1 VAEELAAPAETRR
14 FSPAMFRSLS
24 VPNYRKYF
32 WGGMISNTG
41 VWMQRTAQAWVVL
54 QLSGA
59 SGTSLGL
66 VTLAQFGP
74 AMVFSV
80 YAGTLSDR
88 YSKIKLL
95 VLTQTLLGLTSLI
108 LAILDVTNVVTL
120 NHVYALALA
129 VGVITAFDMPARQ
142 AFASELVGPNNIANA
157 IGLNTA
163 SFNTARLLGPP
174 LAGLMIGGLNTWSI
188 FFVHAASSIAI
199 VVTLLRIDVSEL
211 SRQAALARA
220 PGQLLAGFRFVRHAP
235 TLIIFIG
242 LASLVAAV
250 GANSLQ
256 VVIPLIAT
264 ERFGSDALGFGML
277 SAALAVGG
285 LLGALLASMTSGMPR
300 QRWVFGAA
308 VLLGV
313 SQLVA
318 SLMPSLVTF
327 AIALVLVGLLFMS
340 FVVLANTSVQL
351 AAPAAVRG
359 RVIAV
364 YMMFFMGGGALGA
377 PALGALADW
386 LSPMQTVTVAG
397 AFSIA
402 VGAGCA
408 TLALFIR
415 RRLARQAP
423 APVWV
428 PEEVTTC

>member
-1 VAEELAAPAETRR
+1 
-14 FSPAMFRSLS
+14 MFRSLS

>member
-1 VAEELAAPAETRR
+1 
-14 FSPAMFRSLS
+14 
-24 VPNYRKYF
+24 
-32 WGGMISNTG
+32 
-41 VWMQRTAQAWVVL
+41 
-54 QLSGA
+54 
-59 SGTSLGL
+59 
-66 VTLAQFGP
+66 
-74 AMVFSV
+74 
-80 YAGTLSDR
+80 
-88 YSKIKLL
+88 
-95 VLTQTLLGLTSLI
+95 
-108 LAILDVTNVVTL
+108 
-120 NHVYALALA
+120 
-129 VGVITAFDMPARQ
+129 
-142 AFASELVGPNNIANA
+142 
-157 IGLNTA
+157 
-163 SFNTARLLGPP
+163 
-174 LAGLMIGGLNTWSI
+174 
-188 FFVHAASSIAI
+188 
-199 VVTLLRIDVSEL
+199 
-211 SRQAALARA
+211 
-220 PGQLLAGFRFVRHAP
+220 
-235 TLIIFIG
+235 
-242 LASLVAAV
+242 
-250 GANSLQ
+250 
-256 VVIPLIAT
+256 
-264 ERFGSDALGFGML
+264 
-277 SAALAVGG
+277 
-285 LLGALLASMTSGMPR
+285 MTSGMPR